1 MTENNGISAQFFHTI
16 GHPGVW
22 TTTSVTKMAPTKV
35 HRTLRL
41 TRNEVDFVACRNY
54 KISILPGFPFTIP
67 IIIRAIFPSDGF
79 SRLQRKRIKKK
90 KQKTFHCQLAWLCD
104 CNMIGDLMLE
114 CRTPVL
120 LLIGQFEQRLHS
132 IRVTC
137 VCWARWALSVRQ
149 LISFSRLLC
158 VCVFFHHVVMRFM
171 HDIYFIHS
179 FENIC
184 RNETSMCNL
193 PCFCSPSFSFIIVA
207 MDKLRK

>member
-90 KQKTFHCQLAWLCD
+90 KTENFSLPIGLIVWLQHDWRSNAWMQNACAAAGRAIWTEIAFHSGYLRVLSSLSTQCSPTNLFLSTF
-104 CNMIGDLMLE
+104 
-114 CRTPVL
+114 V
-120 LLIGQFEQRLHS
+120 
-132 IRVTC
+132 C
-137 VCWARWALSVRQ
+137 VCFFSPRRHEVHARH
-149 LISFSRLLC
+149 LL
-158 VCVFFHHVVMRFM
+158 
-171 HDIYFIHS
+171 Y
-179 FENIC
+179 
-184 RNETSMCNL
+184 
-193 PCFCSPSFSFIIVA
+193 SFI
-207 MDKLRK
+207 RKHLSKRNVYV